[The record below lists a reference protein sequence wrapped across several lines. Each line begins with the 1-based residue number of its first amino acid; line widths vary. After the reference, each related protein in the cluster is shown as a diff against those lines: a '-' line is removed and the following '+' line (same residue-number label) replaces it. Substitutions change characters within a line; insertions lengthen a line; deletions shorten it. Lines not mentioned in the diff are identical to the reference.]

1 MSIVNSYNLFVD
13 TERNLSQ
20 DSTGDNIYLP
30 LGQTPITC
38 GSNEFIRLT
47 LQEFSMYKSWN
58 NVNSTNNVFRVADA
72 NSVQTTAIT
81 VGNYETPRKMLLR
94 GFMGYK
100 LSGGALTPLAVQPL
114 KTALENLVNFGGG
127 SLTITSLVLND
138 PQVGDTVESSTN
150 IASIT
155 ATYSAP
161 HGYTTTLPT
170 LRCYV
175 ADGKSYQLLGA
186 KRIVDPAD
194 TTSSSWTATLGDA
207 TGASTTTK
215 ITFTMFY
222 PAQVATETHVYL
234 RVNEQNT
241 NIATTSLSTINEDTK
256 KTEMSSTKIL
266 GIMPIDTEY
275 VRYVAGTEMVYF
287 TNILAKQVAQLQ
299 IQITDSNGNQFP
311 LTNPSQ
317 DTLGNRFFTCVIRV
331 DIVSLGA
338 NPQHSINNPNTQ
350 ETTAPRFSSAPSSMI
365 GHLQSMGLNGA
376 QSGYY
381 GDGFYNYAGKRIS

>member
-13 TERNLSQ
+13 TERCLSQ
-20 DSTGDNIYLP
+20 DSTGDNVYLP

-58 NVNSTNNVFRVADA
+58 NVNQNNNVFRVAD
-72 NSVQTTAIT
+72 SGGEETTAIIA
-81 VGNYETPRKMLLR
+81 GNYATARTMLNK
-94 GFMGYK
+94 GF
-100 LSGGALTPLAVQPL
+100 LPPL
-114 KTALENLVNFGGG
+114 KTALETLVGGG
-127 SLTITSLVLND
+127 ISVSLLLNN
-138 PQVGDTVESSTN
+138 PLSGDTIETSTN
-150 IASIT
+150 VASIT

-161 HGYTTTLPT
+161 HGYTSVLPQ

-186 KRIVDPAD
+186 KRITDPAD
-194 TTSSSWTATLGDA
+194 TTTYSWSAALGDS
-207 TGASTTTK
+207 TGANPTTE

-222 PAQVATETHVYL
+222 PAQPSTDTHVYL

-241 NIATTSLSTINEDTK
+241 NIATSSFSSIDEDTK
-256 KTEMSSTKIL
+256 RTEMSSTKIL
-266 GIMPIDTEY
+266 GMIPIDTQY

-299 IQITDSNGNQFP
+299 IQLTDANGNQIP
-311 LTNPSQ
+311 LTSPNQ
-317 DTLGNRFFTCVIRV
+317 NTLGNRWFNCVIRV
-331 DIVSLGA
+331 DIISMGA
-338 NPQHSINNPNTQ
+338 NPQQSINNPNTQ
-350 ETTAPRFSSAPSSMI
+350 ETTAPRFSTAPSTMV

-376 QSGYY
+376 NSGYY
-381 GDGFYNYAGKRIS
+381 GDGFYNYAGKRIN

>member
-20 DSTGDNIYLP
+20 DSTGDDIYLP

-58 NVNSTNNVFRVADA
+58 NVNATNNIFRVAD
-72 NSVQTTAIT
+72 SGGEQTTA
-81 VGNYETPRKMLLR
+81 VVAGNYATPRKMLNQ
-94 GFMGYK
+94 GF
-100 LSGGALTPLAVQPL
+100 LPPL
-114 KTALENLVNFGGG
+114 KTALETLVGGG
-127 SLTITSLVLND
+127 ITVSLVLNN
-138 PQVGDTVESSTN
+138 PLSGDTVESNTN
-150 IASIT
+150 VASIT

-161 HGYTTTLPT
+161 HGYTTVLPQ

-186 KRIVDPAD
+186 KRITDPAD
-194 TTSSSWTATLGDA
+194 TTTYSWTATLGDS
-207 TGASTTTK
+207 ASPPADTTTK
-215 ITFTMFY
+215 ITFKMFY
-222 PAQVATETHVYL
+222 PAQTATETHVYL

-241 NIATTSLSTINEDTK
+241 NIATSSLSTINEDTK

-275 VRYVAGTEMVYF
+275 VRYVAGTEMVFF
-287 TNILAKQVAQLQ
+287 TNILAKQIAQLQ
-299 IQITDSNGNQFP
+299 IQITDSNSNQFP
-311 LTNPSQ
+311 LTDPTQNR
-317 DTLGNRFFTCVIRV
+317 LGNRFFNCVIRV

-338 NPQHSINNPNTQ
+338 NPQHSINNPNTE
-350 ETTAPRFSSAPSSMI
+350 ETTAPRFSTGPSTMI
-365 GHLQSMGLNGA
+365 GHIQSMGLNGP

-381 GDGFYNYAGKRIS
+381 GDGFYNYAGRRM

>member
-13 TERNLSQ
+13 TERCLSQ
-20 DSTGDNIYLP
+20 DSTGDNVYLP

-72 NSVQTTAIT
+72 GGEQTTAVV
-81 VGNYETPRKMLLR
+81 VGNYTTPRKMLNL
-94 GFMGYK
+94 GF
-100 LSGGALTPLAVQPL
+100 LPPL
-114 KTALENLVNFGGG
+114 KTALEALVGGG
-127 SLTITSLVLND
+127 ITVSLALNN
-138 PQVGDTVESSTN
+138 PLSGDTVESSTN
-150 IASIT
+150 VASIT

-161 HGYTTTLPT
+161 HGYTTTLPQ

-186 KRIVDPAD
+186 KRITDPAN
-194 TTSSSWTATLGDA
+194 TTTYSWTATLGDT

-222 PAQVATETHVYL
+222 PAQNATETHVYL

-241 NIATTSLSTINEDTK
+241 NIATSSLSTINEDTK

-287 TNILAKQVAQLQ
+287 TNILAKQIAQLQ
-299 IQITDSNGNQFP
+299 IQITDSNGSEFP
-311 LTNPSQ
+311 LTDPTQNK
-317 DTLGNRFFTCVIRV
+317 LGNRWFNCVIRV

-338 NPQHSINNPNTQ
+338 NPQHSINNPNTA
-350 ETTAPRFSSAPSSMI
+350 ETTAPRFSTAPSTMI
-365 GHLQSMGLNGA
+365 GHLQSMGLNGPNG
-376 QSGYY
+376 GYL
-381 GDGFYNYAGKRIS
+381 GDGFYDYRGKRIS

>member
-13 TERNLSQ
+13 TERCLSQ
-20 DSTGDNIYLP
+20 DSTGDNVYLP

-58 NVNSTNNVFRVADA
+58 NVNSTNSIFRVADA
-72 NSVQTTAIT
+72 GGVQTTDIV
-81 VGNYETPRKMLLR
+81 VGNYATPRKMLNQ
-94 GFMGYK
+94 GF
-100 LSGGALTPLAVQPL
+100 LPPL
-114 KTALENLVNFGGG
+114 KTALESLVGGG
-127 SLTITSLVLND
+127 KTVTLTLNN
-138 PQVGDTVESSTN
+138 PSSSGDTVESSTN
-150 IASIT
+150 VASIN
-155 ATYSAP
+155 AQYSGG

-194 TTSSSWTATLGDA
+194 TTSSSWTATVVDA
-207 TGASTTTK
+207 NN
-215 ITFTMFY
+215 IRFDLFY
-222 PAQVATETHVYL
+222 PAQTTTETHVYL
-234 RVNEQNT
+234 RINEQNT
-241 NIATTSLSTINEDTK
+241 NIATSSLSTFNEDTK

-275 VRYVAGTEMVYF
+275 VRYVAGTEMVFF

-299 IQITDSNGNQFP
+299 IQITNSNGSQFP
-311 LTNPSQ
+311 LTSPNQ
-317 DTLGNRFFTCVIRV
+317 DTLGNRWFNCVLRV

-338 NPQHSINNPNTQ
+338 
-350 ETTAPRFSSAPSSMI
+350 
-365 GHLQSMGLNGA
+365 LQVL
-376 QSGYY
+376 
-381 GDGFYNYAGKRIS
+381 

>member
-1 MSIVNSYNLFVD
+1 MSIVNSYNIFVD

-20 DSTGDNIYLP
+20 DSTGDNVYLP

-58 NVNSTNNVFRVADA
+58 NVNSGNNKFRVSDSA
-72 NSVQTTAIT
+72 SVQIAT
-81 VGNYETPRKMLLR
+81 VTEGNYATPRKMLNQGLCGNSVS
-94 GFMGYK
+94 GF
-100 LSGGALTPLAVQPL
+100 LPVAPL
-114 KTALENLVNFGGG
+114 KTALENLVGGG
-127 SLTITSLVLND
+127 ITITSLAVTN
-138 PQVGDTVESSTN
+138 PSQGDTVESSTN

-155 ATYSAP
+155 ATYSGAG
-161 HGYTTTLPT
+161 HGYATSALCPK

-186 KRIVDPAD
+186 KRITDPAD
-194 TTSSSWTATLGDA
+194 TTTSSWTATRIDA
-207 TGASTTTK
+207 NN
-215 ITFTMFY
+215 IRFDFFY
-222 PAQVATETHVYL
+222 PAQTATETHVYL

-241 NIATTSLSTINEDTK
+241 NIATSSLSSIDSDTK

-266 GIMPIDTEY
+266 GIMPIDTQY

-287 TNILAKQVAQLQ
+287 TNILAKQIAQLQ

-311 LTNPSQ
+311 LTDPTQ
-317 DTLGNRFFTCVIRV
+317 DKLGNRWFNCVIRV

-350 ETTAPRFSSAPSSMI
+350 ETTAPRFSTAPSTMI
-365 GHLQSMGLNGA
+365 GHLQSMGINGP

-381 GDGFYNYAGKRIS
+381 GDGFYNYSGKRIS